1 MGDVDFWPN
10 GGHCPMP
17 GTQWSLLG
25 QCGLSHLRAH
35 VSFKFLMS
43 NILNPY
49 VVLFLRYIIKNK
61 TINNL

>member
-35 VSFKFLMS
+35 VSFELSMS
-43 NILNPY
+43 KILNP
-49 VVLFLRYIIKNK
+49 
-61 TINNL
+61 